1 MRRAWLAAGWGLAAL
16 AASGC
21 SGSRRAPAP
30 ASVVL
35 VTIDTLRADHLGF
48 AGYPRDTSP
57 NLDGLA
63 RAATWFPRCYSVSA
77 TTGASHASLFTSR
90 YPYAHGVLANRQE
103 LPELPSLMS
112 ALRARGYL
120 AAAFV
125 SSVVVG
131 RQFGVQRQFDH
142 FDDDLR
148 GTEATRPERAERD
161 AGQTV
166 SAALRF
172 LETRP
177 RDRPLFL
184 WLHLIDPHGPYLPP
198 EDPDRYL
205 ADRRVAPVSM
215 LLPLGT
221 WDWPVGEL
229 PRYQVLDGRRDADFY
244 AARYDA
250 EIRYADSALG
260 RFFGA
265 MEGLGLGG
273 DTLLAVTADH
283 GETLADSARRRY
295 FTHGVVAYEE
305 VARVPLVV
313 RAPAGQARL
322 QASRDRL
329 VTLLDVA
336 PTLLDLLG
344 VEAPAGFQGRSL
356 LRAAPEPDAP
366 IFTLGAYGSELLE
379 KRIGTQFSLRRGA
392 WTYVLNSADG
402 REELYDRS
410 ADPHETRDAAGAE
423 PQRFEALRR
432 ELRAF
437 LDRPARTAAP
447 VKNAPGAEDK
457 LRSLGYAN

>member
-1 MRRAWLAAGWGLAAL
+1 MKRAGRAAMCGLVAFSAF
-16 AASGC
+16 AC
-21 SGSRRAPAP
+21 SGSPRAKAP

-57 NLDGLA
+57 NLDRLA
-63 RAATWFPRCYSVSA
+63 REGTWFPRCYSASA

-103 LPELPSLMS
+103 LPELPTLMS
-112 ALRARGYL
+112 ALRAHGYSS
-120 AAAFV
+120 AAFV
-125 SSVVVG
+125 SSIVVG

-148 GTEATRPERAERD
+148 GAEATRPERAERPAD
-161 AGQTV
+161 QTV

-172 LETRP
+172 LETRA

-198 EDPDRYL
+198 QDPDRFVG
-205 ADRRVAPVSM
+205 DRRVAPVSM
-215 LLPLGT
+215 LLPLGS

-229 PRYQVLDGRRDADFY
+229 PRYQVLDGHREADFY

-250 EIRYADSALG
+250 EVRYADSALG
-260 RFFGA
+260 RFFAA
-265 MEGLGLGG
+265 MEGRGLGR
-273 DTLLAVTADH
+273 DTLLVVTADH
-283 GETLADSARRRY
+283 GETLADPDRRRY
-295 FTHGVVAYEE
+295 FTHGVVTYEE
-305 VARVPLVV
+305 VARVPLIV
-313 RAPAGQARL
+313 REPVGPARL
-322 QASRDRL
+322 QPARDRV

-344 VEAPAGFQGRSL
+344 LPPPPGFQGRSL
-356 LRAAPEPDAP
+356 LRPSPEADPP
-366 IFTLGAYGSELLE
+366 IFTLGAYGTELLE

-392 WTYVLNSADG
+392 WTYILNSADG
-402 REELYDRS
+402 REELYDRH
-410 ADPHETRDAAGAE
+410 ADPHESQDAARRE
-423 PQRFEALRR
+423 PQRLEALRR

-437 LDRPARTAAP
+437 LDRPTTPAPP
-447 VKNAPGAEDK
+447 VKSTPGTEDK

>member
-1 MRRAWLAAGWGLAAL
+1 MTRAGVAAIWGLAAL
-16 AASGC
+16 AASAC
-21 SGSRRAPAP
+21 SGSGHAPAP

-57 NLDGLA
+57 NLDRLA
-63 RAATWFPRCYSVSA
+63 RESTWFPRCYSVSA

-103 LPELPSLMS
+103 LPDLPSLMS

-131 RQFGVQRQFDH
+131 RQFGAQRQFDH
-142 FDDDLR
+142 FDDDMR
-148 GTEATRPERAERD
+148 GAEATRPERAERA
-161 AGQTV
+161 AGETV

-172 LETRP
+172 LDTRP
-177 RDRPLFL
+177 RERPLFL

-198 EDPDRYL
+198 EDPDRFL
-205 ADRRVAPVSM
+205 GDRRVAPVSM

-221 WDWPVGEL
+221 WDWPVGEV
-229 PRYQVLDGRRDADFY
+229 PRYQILDGRREADFY

-283 GETLADSARRRY
+283 GETLADPARRRY
-295 FTHGVVAYEE
+295 FTHGVVTYEE
-305 VARVPLVV
+305 VARVPLIV
-313 RAPAGQARL
+313 RARAGQPRV
-322 QASRDRL
+322 QAARDR
-329 VTLLDVA
+329 VASLLDVA

-344 VEAPAGFQGRSL
+344 VEAPPGFQGRSL
-356 LRAAPEPDAP
+356 LRPSPDADP
-366 IFTLGAYGSELLE
+366 PVFTLGAYGSELLE
-379 KRIGTQFSLRRGA
+379 KRIGTQFSLRRGG
-392 WTYVLNSADG
+392 WTYILNSADG
-402 REELYDRS
+402 REELYDRN
-410 ADPHETRDAAGAE
+410 ADPHEARDAARAE
-423 PQRFEALRR
+423 PQRLEALRR

-437 LDRPARTAAP
+437 LDRPTTPAAP
-447 VKNAPGAEDK
+447 VKNTPGAEDR